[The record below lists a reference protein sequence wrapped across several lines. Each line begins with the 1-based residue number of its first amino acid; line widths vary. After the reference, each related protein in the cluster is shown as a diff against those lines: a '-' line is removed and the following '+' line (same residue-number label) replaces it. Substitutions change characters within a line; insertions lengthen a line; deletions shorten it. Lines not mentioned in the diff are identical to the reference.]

1 VVDEAHV
8 LPSQTAAGIESMLAA
23 HERETTQQVVV
34 AIYPS
39 LQGEELEDWVS
50 RVFESWKLGQ
60 KGKDNGVL
68 LAIFSADRKARIEVG
83 YGLEGRLPDA
93 IASRILRERLFPALK
108 RGDWGTGVED
118 AVRGILAAARGD
130 AAPAPRRRA
139 MPRWLP
145 IVLILLFLVLM
156 RVLSRAQARSY
167 GRRGRRRG
175 VVVGPWWWGGG
186 GLGGGGFSGGSF
198 GGGGGGGF
206 GGGGFSGGG
215 GMSGGGGASGS
226 W

>member
-1 VVDEAHV
+1 M
-8 LPSQTAAGIESMLAA
+8 LPSEAAARIESLLAA

-83 YGLEGRLPDA
+83 YGLEDRLPDA
-93 IASRILRERLFPALK
+93 ISSRILRERLFPALK
-108 RGDWGTGVED
+108 RGDWGAGVED

-130 AAPAPRRRA
+130 AVPPPRRRG

-145 IVLILLFLVLM
+145 ILLILLFIVLM

-186 GLGGGGFSGGSF
+186 GFGGGGFSGGSF